1 MVRLIYCPAD
11 GRLSPKKRRE
21 AFLRAWFAIGS
32 ASFAAACAGVDRTT
46 PYVWR
51 REDPEF
57 ALAWEAGKHW
67 PHDRRPDREIGKR
80 LAAKKPMNDKM
91 LMYALR
97 RADGNAARISTP
109 TATKDWVKTLAE
121 QVARQL

>member
-1 MVRLIYCPAD
+1 LP
-11 GRLSPKKRRE
+11 GRWPVVTEKRQE
-21 AFLRAWFAIGS
+21 AFLRAWFATGS

-51 REDPEF
+51 RKDPEF

-67 PHDRRPDREIGKR
+67 PHNRRPDREIGKR

-97 RADGNAARISTP
+97 GADGNVARISTP

-121 QVARQL
+121 QVARKL